1 MTQALFDIYQNS
13 GLGVAYQ
20 RKTTQYNPE
29 LYASVTGP
37 TDYGLSGWTA
47 DTADLT
53 TVTQALVSGTAYFT
67 HISLAFSTSLLK
79 LGLMLGT
86 TAPATA
92 GTYSGFAV
100 YSSNGTTLTKLAD
113 TGATDSAKW
122 ISAGASAYV
131 EDTLSSAQT
140 VSPGSYYLAFIAAF
154 TTMPT
159 VAAVPAPNILNSF
172 TIRGTTIKRA
182 LSVAAQTSFAATYTI
197 SGMTAGTFTPLMGF
211 ASS

>member
-1 MTQALFDIYQNS
+1 MSQQLFDVYQNV
-13 GLGVAYQ
+13 GLGVLQQ
-20 RKTTQYNPE
+20 RKTVQNNPE

-37 TDYGLSGWTA
+37 TDYGLAGWTA

-67 HISLAFSTSLLK
+67 HISLAFSLSMLK

-92 GTYSGFAV
+92 GTYSGFAI
-100 YSSNGTTLTKLAD
+100 YSSNGTTLTKVAD

-131 EDTLSSAQT
+131 EDSLTAAKGIT
-140 VSPGSYYLAFIAAF
+140 PGSYYLAFIAAF

-159 VAAVPAPNILNSF
+159 VAAVPAPSVLNSF

-197 SGMTAGTFTPLMGF
+197 SGMAAGTFTPLMGF